1 MKKMLEK
8 ENGITIVVLVIT
20 IVIMLIIAGVSMGGG
35 LKGHKESQDAAD
47 LADLKTVQNAI
58 YQRYTKVQLTGNLDD
73 LPGTTISKDDV
84 QKIVDE
90 INSQVS
96 QENQITLK
104 GTEYKRLEQADLD
117 DLDISNTKSTF
128 IVNYKTG
135 EVLNETKKVT
145 YGKKALYI
153 YSKTE
158 E

>member
-1 MKKMLEK
+1 MKRFFEK
-8 ENGITIVVLVIT
+8 ESGIILVILIIT
-20 IVIMLIIAGVSMGGG
+20 IVIMLIIAGVSLAGG
-35 LKGHKESQDAAD
+35 LKGHKESQDAANF
-47 LADLKTVQNAI
+47 ADLKTIQNAI
-58 YQRYTKVQLTGNLDD
+58 LQRYTKVQLTGNLDD
-73 LPGTTISKDDV
+73 LPGTTITKDDV

-104 GTEYKRLEQADLD
+104 GTEYKTLEQSDLD
-117 DLDISNTKSTF
+117 SLNISNTKSTF

-135 EVLNETKKVT
+135 EVLNKTKKISNS
-145 YGKKALYI
+145 KMALYI